1 MYKMNLHLFG
11 ESEKKGEPAP
21 VAEEQKAGK
30 VVYGKVDKPEEEPV
44 AEVKEKPTLKELIE
58 GEYKDEFTAFFQ
70 EKFNERHK
78 DHKVLESK
86 VGEYEK
92 IVQRVA
98 EKYGISEIN
107 AEKVLNA
114 IDEDETYYE
123 KEALEKGMTI
133 EQLKDFKRIE
143 RERNELKREKEER
156 DRQNKAAQIQS
167 KWRREEEEVKRL
179 YPNFNMAEEVKDQ
192 RFVGLITNNID
203 LKTAYEVVHREQI
216 LDGTIEK
223 VSKAVRQDIKARG
236 SRPLEEGASSSPSI
250 TIKDDPKSW
259 TPEDFEDVRRR
270 VQKGEKIKL

>member
-1 MYKMNLHLFG
+1 MHKMNLHLFG

-21 VAEEQKAGK
+21 VAEEQKAEK
-30 VVYGKVDKPEEEPV
+30 VVYGKSRQTRRRNLLPRLK
-44 AEVKEKPTLKELIE
+44 KKPTLKELIE
-58 GEYKDEFTAFFQ
+58 GGEYKDEFTDFFQ

-114 IDEDETYYE
+114 IEEDETYYE

-133 EQLKDFKRIE
+133 DQLKDFKRIE

-156 DRQNKAAQIQS
+156 DRQNKTAQIQS
-167 KWRREEEEVKRL
+167 KWRKEEEEVKRL

-203 LKTAYEVVHREQI
+203 LKDGLRSSAQGTKI
-216 LDGTIEK
+216 LDGTIDK

-250 TIKDDPKSW
+250 NH
-259 TPEDFEDVRRR
+259 
-270 VQKGEKIKL
+270 KGRS